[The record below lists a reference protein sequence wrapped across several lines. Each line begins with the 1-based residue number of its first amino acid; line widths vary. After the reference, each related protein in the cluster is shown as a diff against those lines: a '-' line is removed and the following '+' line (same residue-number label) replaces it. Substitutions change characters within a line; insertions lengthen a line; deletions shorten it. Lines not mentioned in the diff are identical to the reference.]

1 MSCLSLCPQHPA
13 GARHLGSSQ
22 WHLQVMK
29 LEEQARDWAG
39 GTQCHVMELGLDPV
53 GRGGVTEGFG
63 VWEQWG
69 HVRVIY

>member
-1 MSCLSLCPQHPA
+1 
-13 GARHLGSSQ
+13 
-22 WHLQVMK
+22 MK